1 MSFPSRLSEL
11 DRERFLRQSGSSTDH
26 SLQQF
31 FALLCLRLPRWTTSQ
46 KRFGLETLGIPLP
59 TFSTHSF
66 EVSPRLCSAFRCLQ
80 WTGSLLC
87 KEILHPRFQIVPPMY
102 YVCHQQD
109 LHCTPAQHFVWTW
122 SQLWQ
127 LAVWTHGTLRNLKP
141 QQFTGQLLW
150 LPGFRF
156 LDVPSISLL
165 KMFPFCPSGRA
176 PNRWFW
182 TKTS

>member
-1 MSFPSRLSEL
+1 MWRGLLSQPNGTFWLTQSLTNLELENEFPFATSEL

-80 WTGSLLC
+80 RTGSLLC
-87 KEILHPRFQIVPPMY
+87 KEVLHPRFQIVPPMY

-109 LHCTPAQHFVWTW
+109 LNCTPAFCWDVITIVAVG
-122 SQLWQ
+122 SLDTRY
-127 LAVWTHGTLRNLKP
+127 LAEPKATIIHRTTPESPLSFGCL
-141 QQFTGQLLW
+141 G
-150 LPGFRF
+150 
-156 LDVPSISLL
+156 S
-165 KMFPFCPSGRA
+165 
-176 PNRWFW
+176 
-182 TKTS
+182 